1 MVAPPAPPASSSS
14 PRRLVLVVFDG
25 VQGLDVSGPAE
36 VLHSAGHL
44 SGSSSAGLSLAGSE
58 FPPTYRIVVASVGG
72 GWVST
77 SSGLSLATESLP
89 CATGI
94 DTLIVAGGVGVADA
108 LRDGELL
115 DWLRRAAPRT
125 RKVASVC
132 TGAFLLAEIGLL
144 DGRRV
149 TTHWAACAE
158 LARRYP
164 RVEVDPEPI
173 YTSDGGVYTSAGVT
187 AGMDLALALVEEDLG
202 RELALRV
209 ARQLVLFLR
218 RPGSQAQ
225 FSVQLAGQIAEDRGL
240 MELQG
245 WMADHPGADL
255 SVEALAGRVCLSP
268 RHFARL
274 FHREVG
280 VTPGRYVEALRLEV
294 ARRRLEE
301 TQLPVERLADDC
313 GFGTGETMRRT
324 FLRRLGVSPTEY
336 RRRFAPSA
344 AITS

>member
-1 MVAPPAPPASSSS
+1 MRYVMASC
-14 PRRLVLVVFDG
+14 
-25 VQGLDVSGPAE
+25 
-36 VLHSAGHL
+36 
-44 SGSSSAGLSLAGSE
+44 
-58 FPPTYRIVVASVGG
+58 
-72 GWVST
+72 W
-77 SSGLSLATESLP
+77 
-89 CATGI
+89 TGC
-94 DTLIVAGGVGVADA
+94 
-108 LRDGELL
+108 
-115 DWLRRAAPRT
+115 AAPHPGLGG
-125 RKVASVC
+125 VASVC

-173 YTSDGGVYTSAGVT
+173 YTSDGGVYTSAGDT

-255 SVEALAGRVCLSP
+255 SVDALARRTCLSP

-274 FHREVG
+274 FRREVG

-313 GFGTGETMRRT
+313 GFGTGETMRRNLPASPGGEPYGVPAPLCPFRGDHIVIEQAVT
-324 FLRRLGVSPTEY
+324 FLPSQHVQRKPWTSPSSSST
-336 RRRFAPSA
+336 A
-344 AITS
+344 